1 MNGYGYRRYG
11 GHRGRTYY
19 PPPSPWAHLLG
30 GIGQGVTQGVDVAMR
45 KRERRRNMAAQVLES
60 VVQGTDPM
68 LYGTEEAGALF
79 DQMGISKEKGI
90 RELREKAIGRWSDRQ
105 PEMGPPAPFTMQNY
119 TDIKRQ
125 EEEEKQREAQALGLQ
140 KKIDE
145 KTIMNVVESDLARER
160 AMRDLK
166 AIQDEAEKS
175 KRIIQDIHINTKTG
189 TVTVDYLTPHEGKE
203 ELKKEEAARKKTYEG
218 KKENL
223 GKVEES
229 ARKFRLSGLTSLSAI
244 LSKQPVDYAGLFAL
258 ILESS
263 GFVNQKPRKELSEE
277 EFEAMTPQERFEILR
292 LEYNKIIGGYNKKM
306 KSLSKELKLKDIEIP
321 KLELIG
327 KKLEDVEPPPPV
339 TDEQKRGVI
348 IPPSAKEEEETVD
361 PMEVSPTE
369 PKIQYTDGSIGVVRN
384 GKWVKVKKK

>member
-1 MNGYGYRRYG
+1 
-11 GHRGRTYY
+11 
-19 PPPSPWAHLLG
+19 
-30 GIGQGVTQGVDVAMR
+30 
-45 KRERRRNMAAQVLES
+45 MAAQVLES

-119 TDIKRQ
+119 MDIKRQ
-125 EEEEKQREAQALGLQ
+125 EEEEKQREAKALGLQ
-140 KKIDE
+140 EKIDE
-145 KTIMNVVESDLARER
+145 KTIMDVVESDLARER

-166 AIQDEAEKS
+166 AIQDEAKKS
-175 KRIIQDIHINTKTG
+175 KRVIQDIHINAKTG
-189 TVTVDYLTPHEGKE
+189 TVTVDYLTPYEEEKE
-203 ELKKEEAARKKTYEG
+203 IKREEVARGKTYEG
-218 KKENL
+218 KKEKL

-258 ILESS
+258 ILESQ
-263 GFVNQKPRKELSEE
+263 GFVDQKPRKELSEE
-277 EFEAMTPQERFEILR
+277 KFEAMTPQERFEILR

-306 KSLSKELKLKDIEIP
+306 KSLSRELKLKGIEIP
-321 KLELIG
+321 KIELIG
-327 KKLEDVEPPPPV
+327 KKLEDVEPPDPV

-369 PKIQYTDGSIGVVRN
+369 PKVQFADGSIGVVRN